1 MLAALNSGKGLPPRS
16 RYWRVERLEEMLR
29 REGAKGATNE
39 GETGLSSMEILIIAS
54 NAELRKLALI

>member
-1 MLAALNSGKGLPPRS
+1 M
-16 RYWRVERLEEMLR
+16 ERLEEMLR
-29 REGAKGATNE
+29 REGAKRATKK